1 MMVGGVLLTTGG
13 ILGVLI
19 GAAVTS
25 TAADQIAIYCN
36 QGFGV
41 QVCETRA
48 DEVQQGVGIGVLVA
62 GFAAIGVGIPL
73 WIIGGKRVPVK
84 DKPTDQPSVTPA
96 PDAPKT
102 GLELIVGPSS
112 AHLRATF

>member
-1 MMVGGVLLTTGG
+1 MVGGVLLTTSG

-25 TAADQIAIYCN
+25 TAADQIEIYCN

-41 QVCETRA
+41 QVCETRT
-48 DEVQQGVGIGVLVA
+48 DETQQGIGIGVLVA
-62 GFAAIGVGIPL
+62 GLAAIGVGIPL
-73 WIIGGKRVPVK
+73 WVIGGKRVPVK
-84 DKPTDQPSVTPA
+84 DKPTDQPSVAPA

-102 GLELIVGPSS
+102 SLELVVGPSS